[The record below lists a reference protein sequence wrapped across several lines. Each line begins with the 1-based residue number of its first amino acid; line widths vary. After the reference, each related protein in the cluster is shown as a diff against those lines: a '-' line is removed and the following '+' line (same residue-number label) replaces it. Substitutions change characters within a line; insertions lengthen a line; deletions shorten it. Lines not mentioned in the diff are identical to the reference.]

1 MFLYLDAI
9 ILYSHSLNDKEMKEI
24 QMVDLRS
31 QYQRLKPEIDE
42 AINSVLLS
50 GIFVKGPDIKKFEEE
65 LARYLSVNHVI
76 SCGNGT
82 DALQIAMMSLGLK
95 PGDEI
100 ITPSF
105 TFIATVEAAALLGLK
120 PVFAEVDEGTFNISP
135 ESIRKAITPA
145 TKAIIPV
152 HLFGQCAQM
161 DEIIKIAEEKGLY
174 VIEDAAQ
181 AAGAEYIFRN
191 GATKRAGTIGK
202 IGITSFFPS
211 KNISCC
217 GDGGALFTDDENLA
231 SIIRSIANHGMKV
244 RYHYERIG
252 VNSRLDTIQAAIL
265 SVKLKYLDSFNE
277 ARRKVADAYD
287 EALSKCRDIVIPARM
302 EYSTH
307 IFHQYTIRVLNGK
320 RDMLKE
326 YLQSLKI
333 PSMIYY
339 PVPIHLQRAY
349 QYLGYSKGDFPVT
362 ERLCD
367 EVLSLPICPELDR
380 EQTDYIISSVL
391 KFFD

>member
-1 MFLYLDAI
+1 
-9 ILYSHSLNDKEMKEI
+9 MKEI

-50 GIFVKGPDIKKFEEE
+50 GTFVKGPQIKKFEEE
-65 LARYLSVNHVI
+65 LARYLLVNHVI

-152 HLFGQCAQM
+152 HLFGQCAPM
-161 DEIIKIAEEKGLY
+161 NEIMKIAEENSLY

-181 AAGAEYIFRN
+181 AAGAEYIFDN
-191 GATKRAGTIGK
+191 GVIKKAGTIGK

-211 KNISCC
+211 KNLACC

-277 ARRKVADAYD
+277 ARRKFADAYD

-339 PVPIHLQRAY
+339 PVPIHLQKAY

-362 ERLCD
+362 ERLCN
-367 EVLSLPICPELDR
+367 EVLSLPVCPELDR